1 MRSCKGGW
9 HGTAE
14 WGRFRGFPETDAG
27 LRADD
32 GANSLS
38 DAGSSIAASDLR
50 LAELRHVSEIPGAE
64 GFPGVLG
71 GEARRPPPFGHR
83 GAFQADQA
91 GRTARRGRRVPAAL
105 RRTPGSRG
113 GERRALRA
121 PCPP

>member
-9 HGTAE
+9 HGLAE

-32 GANSLS
+32 GANSLP
-38 DAGSSIAASDLR
+38 DAGSSLVAPDLC

-64 GFPGVLG
+64 GFPGVLAG
-71 GEARRPPPFGHR
+71 VARRPPPFGLR

-91 GRTARRGRRVPAAL
+91 GRAARRGWRVP
-105 RRTPGSRG
+105 
-113 GERRALRA
+113 
-121 PCPP
+121 